1 MSTPE
6 DIVGGL
12 GGIETVIVD
21 LLILPVLAIL
31 GMFGLDVDKK

>member
-12 GGIETVIVD
+12 GGIESVIIDV
-21 LLILPVLAIL
+21 LILPVLAIL
-31 GMFGLDVDKK
+31 GIFGMDLT